1 MANFIT
7 LTPLTSANTNSYG
20 ITFTILADSAEI
32 ELVQMP
38 SIILNKEITGIE
50 LVSINDAGLILK
62 KNTLN
67 AIIPWSNI
75 INLKY

>member
-20 ITFTILADSAEI
+20 ITFTISADSAEI

-38 SIILNKEITGIE
+38 SIILNKSITGIE

-67 AIIPWSNI
+67 AVIPWSNI